1 MLTYELH
8 SLKDDQVIEM
18 ITVNET
24 VYTYSFNES
33 ECETY
38 RFAVYAVNEA
48 GISATSTDISVAV
61 PDGE

>member
-1 MLTYELH
+1 MTYKLH
-8 SLKDDQVIEM
+8 VLNDDEM
-18 ITVNET
+18 IAVNET
-24 VYTYSFNES
+24 VYEYSFNKS

-48 GISATSTDISVAV
+48 GTSANSTDISVPV